1 MIVVKIWEFSYKI
14 GLRKSIL
21 ISSVFLLA
29 SCVSKKA
36 VKHVD
41 TYYRFSDI
49 QETPIHVTP
58 SVVDLCIDFDAIV
71 TGKSPNCLT
80 EQEAIEGA
88 QFDALIH
95 GKDSNLAVLVSPI
108 YFVEREEQIRGR
120 KSKLT
125 YRAEV
130 LAFSGKYCG
139 QYSMIEA
146 MEKVK
151 PISEGVFLK
160 EALMSGKGAANFGIA
175 NVLVSEVFVMQ
186 PKQVGGLD
194 DANIIGEPE
203 SLESKGSDNKGQV
216 SLKEKLEGANL
227 ESEKNGEKA
236 ELGKTSADSVLVDT
250 GGKRDENNTANPQ
263 KGDVLPYDSLG
274 SWSGGYN
281 AREMSGAK
289 DRAERDSV
297 QWTND
302 GRIKLDEHFKQQYYQ
317 DIVRDS
323 AQGLIERGKDQIE
336 FVLHNDDY
344 ISRWM
349 RENESLKMQLIMF
362 KKIMIAEASY
372 IDIKYKKERTPDDD
386 RLLGALDLELLEYEY
401 LNRKKLLFY
410 SNFNFQR
417 AKKLIFDC
425 YQTCHDTLKPVVEKY
440 IELADFMLDNDRK
453 PMQINS
459 TDPLILQGLPLRRK
473 LNAEYFAAELYIR
486 GWEICSG
493 IKKTFGEYS
502 MSSLFE
508 PDSSQL
514 ALFQSQEQIR
524 MNGGDERSY
533 RLKGLNSQRFFQKKF
548 PKGSFNDLLQYAAN
562 LPDTLTQTVFKT
574 FSNPFIDEDAVFPDS
589 IHYPSG
595 LIYVIQV
602 GAFRREIPVS
612 FYKSFAPVV
621 KEYKSE
627 GVYRYTAGF
636 FPKYNSAVLA
646 LKQIKKLGYKDAF
659 IVAMM
664 DGKRVDV
671 PKSIKLK

>member
-1 MIVVKIWEFSYKI
+1 M
-14 GLRKSIL
+14 
-21 ISSVFLLA
+21 A
-29 SCVSKKA
+29 SCASKKA
-36 VKHVD
+36 VRHVD

-49 QETPIHVTP
+49 LETPIHVTP
-58 SVVDLCIDFDAIV
+58 TVVDLCIDFDGIV
-71 TGKSPNCLT
+71 SGKSPNCLT

-88 QFDALIH
+88 QFDALIQA
-95 GKDSNLAVLVSPI
+95 KDSTLAVLVSPI
-108 YFVEREEQIRGR
+108 YFVEREEQIRRR
-120 KSKLT
+120 KSTFT

-139 QYSMIEA
+139 QYSMLEA

-151 PISEGVFLK
+151 PISQGMFLK
-160 EALMSGKGAANFGIA
+160 EALMNGKGATNFGLA
-175 NVLVSEVFVMQ
+175 DVLVSEVFVMP
-186 PKQVGGLD
+186 PKQVGPLD
-194 DANIIGEPE
+194 EAKTKAA
-203 SLESKGSDNKGQV
+203 LE
-216 SLKEKLEGANL
+216 
-227 ESEKNGEKA
+227 NGEA
-236 ELGKTSADSVLVDT
+236 TGAATSNQAGLNELSETEKTEAKKNADKIDSNATTADSVLVAKD
-250 GGKRDENNTANPQ
+250 G
-263 KGDVLPYDSLG
+263 KGDKETAVNSKQGEVLIKDSLG
-274 SWSGGYN
+274 SKADGFQAKENSGGTK
-281 AREMSGAK
+281 ATAS
-289 DRAERDSV
+289 DSV
-297 QWTND
+297 QWTTD
-302 GRIKLDEHFKQQYYQ
+302 GRLKLDEHFRQQYYQ

-362 KKIMIAEASY
+362 KKIMNAEAAY
-372 IDIKYKKERTPDDD
+372 MDIKYKKERTPDDD

-493 IKKTFGEYS
+493 IKKAFGEYA
-502 MSSLFE
+502 MSSLFD

-514 ALFQSQEQIR
+514 ALFQNQEQIR
-524 MNGGDERSY
+524 RNGGDDRNY
-533 RLKGLNSQRFFQKKF
+533 ALRGLNSQRFFQKKF

-562 LPDTLTQTVFKT
+562 LPDTLNQAVFKT

-602 GAFRREIPVS
+602 GAFRKEIPVS
-612 FYKSFAPVV
+612 FYKAFAPVV

-659 IVAMM
+659 IVALM
-664 DGKRVDV
+664 DGKRVEV
-671 PKSIKLK
+671 PKTIKLK

>member
-1 MIVVKIWEFSYKI
+1 M
-14 GLRKSIL
+14 
-21 ISSVFLLA
+21 
-29 SCVSKKA
+29 
-36 VKHVD
+36 D

-58 SVVDLCIDFDAIV
+58 SVVDLCIDFDGIV
-71 TGKSPNCLT
+71 SGKSPNCLT

-95 GKDSNLAVLVSPI
+95 TKDSTLAVLVSPI
-108 YFVEREEQIRGR
+108 YFVEREEEIRRR
-120 KSKLT
+120 KSKFT

-151 PISEGVFLK
+151 PISQGVFLK
-160 EALMSGKGAANFGIA
+160 EALMNGKGATNFGLA
-175 NVLVSEVFVMQ
+175 DVLVSEVFVMP
-186 PKQVGGLD
+186 PKQVDLLD
-194 DANIIGEPE
+194 EAN
-203 SLESKGSDNKGQV
+203 K
-216 SLKEKLEGANL
+216 
-227 ESEKNGEKA
+227 KA
-236 ELGKTSADSVLVDT
+236 ELESTEASAGSETKNQAGLNELSEEEKIEAKKNADNIESGKTIADSVLVDLE
-250 GGKRDENNTANPQ
+250 GKGVENTTANPE
-263 KGDVLPYDSLG
+263 KAEVLYKDSLG
-274 SWSGGYN
+274 FKVDGPQ
-281 AREMSGAK
+281 AKEMSERIKATP
-289 DRAERDSV
+289 RDSV
-297 QWTND
+297 QWTTD
-302 GRIKLDEHFKQQYYQ
+302 GRVKLDEHFKQQYYQ

-344 ISRWM
+344 ITRWM

-362 KKIMIAEASY
+362 KKIIDAEASY
-372 IDIKYKKERTPDDD
+372 MDIKYKKERAPEDD
-386 RLLGALDLELLEYEY
+386 RILGALDLELLEYEY

-425 YQTCHDTLKPVVEKY
+425 YQSSHDTLKPIVEKY

-459 TDPLILQGLPLRRK
+459 SDPLILQGLPLRRK

-502 MSSLFE
+502 MSSLFD

-514 ALFQSQEQIR
+514 ALFQNQEQIR
-524 MNGGDERSY
+524 VNGGDGRNY
-533 RLKGLNSQRFFQKKF
+533 TLRGVNSQRFFQKKF

-562 LPDTLTQTVFKT
+562 LPDTLNQAVFKT

-589 IHYPSG
+589 IDYPEG

-602 GAFRREIPVS
+602 GAFKKDIPVS
-612 FYKSFAPVV
+612 FYRSFAPVV

-659 IVAMM
+659 IVALM
-664 DGKRVDV
+664 DGKRVEV
-671 PKSIKLK
+671 PKDIKLK